1 MTPTLPPA
9 PWMENQPPQ
18 ARYITMMNNGKT
30 IISMTSDGKAKIDWI
45 GVEACAAE
53 KPTFENQEMGAI
65 CRLLLAVKA
74 QSK

>member
-1 MTPTLPPA
+1 
-9 PWMENQPPQ
+9 
-18 ARYITMMNNGKT
+18 MMNNGKT